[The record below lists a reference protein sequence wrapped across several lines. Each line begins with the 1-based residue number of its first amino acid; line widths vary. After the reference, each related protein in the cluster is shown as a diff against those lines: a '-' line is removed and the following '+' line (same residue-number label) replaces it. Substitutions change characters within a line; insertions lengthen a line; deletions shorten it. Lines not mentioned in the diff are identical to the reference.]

1 MELKRFFKFSFSTGS
16 YRGLNYEKSRVNSRC
31 FYSLFPEFSPKFSS
45 ILLKFNKIFK
55 NSVVDY
61 IFKDKQALLIVLI
74 QFFGKKFL
82 DKYYKIQPFSSK
94 KGTK

>member
-1 MELKRFFKFSFSTGS
+1 M
-16 YRGLNYEKSRVNSRC
+16 NSRC

-45 ILLKFNKIFK
+45 IVLKFNKIFE

-74 QFFGKKFL
+74 QFFGKNFWINITKFSL
-82 DKYYKIQPFSSK
+82 FHQKRARNKLL
-94 KGTK
+94 